1 MSPDLP
7 TTAAMGNSDSVMTR
21 IAPGILLVAVALMA
35 WWMFFRGG
43 DSPSV
48 PQPPPGV
55 LAGPASAGPYLLQP
69 SQIGGRYDQSANQ
82 TRATTS
88 SEIRV
93 GQTAA
98 ALRVVNSSWKAGAWA
113 GWSESDGS
121 ITVIS
126 RAEVFKVGNLP
137 GVAKTF
143 EQSAIRAYHGKPTAL
158 PAHVPGTG
166 GWFITGRTISP
177 IYSSVYPAL
186 RRVAVYGWQHGN
198 VLAVITVTGLPKDD
212 VPTVA
217 ATLASAQDQNIGF
230 VSGS

>member
-1 MSPDLP
+1 MS
-7 TTAAMGNSDSVMTR
+7 R
-21 IAPGILLVAVALMA
+21 IAPGILLAVVALMA

-43 DSPSV
+43 DSHTV
-48 PQPPPGV
+48 PQPPAGV
-55 LAGPASAGPYLLQP
+55 LSGPSSAGPYLLQP
-69 SQIGGRYDQSANQ
+69 SQIGGGYDQSADQ

-88 SEIRV
+88 SEIRA
-93 GQTAA
+93 GQNAA
-98 ALRVVNSSWKAGAWA
+98 ALRAINSGWKAGAWA
-113 GWSESDGS
+113 GWTQSNGS

-126 RAEVFKVGNLP
+126 RAEVFKVSNLS
-137 GVAKTF
+137 GVASAF
-143 EQSAIRAYHGKPTAL
+143 EQRAIHLYHGKPSAL
-158 PAHVPGTG
+158 PSDVPGTG

-186 RRVAVYGWQHGN
+186 RRVAVYGWQHGD

>member
-1 MSPDLP
+1 
-7 TTAAMGNSDSVMTR
+7 MTR

-35 WWMFFRGG
+35 WWMFFRGN
-43 DSPSV
+43 DSPAL

-82 TRATTS
+82 TRSTTS
-88 SEIRV
+88 AEIRA

-98 ALRVVNSSWKAGAWA
+98 ALRVINSSWKAGAWA

-126 RAEVFKVGNLP
+126 RAEVFKVGNLS
-137 GVAKTF
+137 GVAKAF
-143 EQSAIRAYHGKPTAL
+143 ELSAIHAYHGKPTAL

-186 RRVAVYGWQHGN
+186 RRVAVYGWQHGD

>member
-1 MSPDLP
+1 
-7 TTAAMGNSDSVMTR
+7 MGSSDSVMSR
-21 IAPGILLVAVALMA
+21 IAPAFLLGVVALMA

-43 DSPSV
+43 DSHSV
-48 PQPPPGV
+48 PQPPVGV
-55 LAGPASAGPYLLQP
+55 LAGPSSAEPYLLQP
-69 SQIGGRYDQSANQ
+69 SQIGGRYDQSADQ
-82 TRATTS
+82 TRDTTS

-93 GQTAA
+93 GQSAA
-98 ALRVVNSSWKAGAWA
+98 ALRVINSGWKAGAWA

-126 RAEVFKVGNLP
+126 RAEVFKVSDLS
-137 GVAKTF
+137 GVASTF
-143 EQSAIRAYHGKPTAL
+143 EQRAIHMYHGKPSAP
-158 PAHVPGTG
+158 PADVPGH

-177 IYSSVYPAL
+177 IYSSVYPAG

-217 ATLASAQDQNIGF
+217 ATLAQAQDQNIAF